1 MVCNIMYIY
10 FLLFQDTGGRDDCD
24 CKMKDD
30 LMNFVFLTSLCAT
43 CLTSSIRAQPMQ
55 DEARLSDLL

>member
-24 CKMKDD
+24 CKMKEDM
-30 LMNFVFLTSLCAT
+30 MNFVF
-43 CLTSSIRAQPMQ
+43 
-55 DEARLSDLL
+55 